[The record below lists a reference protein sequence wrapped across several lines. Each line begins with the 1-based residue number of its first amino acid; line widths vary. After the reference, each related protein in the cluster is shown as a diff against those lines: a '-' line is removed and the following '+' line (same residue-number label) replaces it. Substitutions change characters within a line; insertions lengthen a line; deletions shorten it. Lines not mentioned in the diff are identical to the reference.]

1 MDREIKPVWST
12 VGKIDPRDLVEAR
25 TQLHWAAQP
34 VMAFADCA
42 LEHVSDDSQANLGW
56 SDDLEA
62 PARISHHVATAA
74 HDMPQSAASSRL
86 GVLDALSSTTPR
98 PLGRKRN
105 ISRHLTGLA
114 TQRGEKG
121 GLVCRQRP
129 DGLSAGLRIPD
140 MTLMVFDE
148 GGATADSI
156 SLEGQTIDSAVSWLE
171 EVVAARSGG
180 ATERPIRIRDYEMP
194 AHPVA
199 EGAAFVLDYS
209 PAFAELA
216 RWFAN
221 GNLVLRELASSDRG
235 WAEVR
240 CWPHHFDLGTVIS
253 LESSGDASSGQS
265 IGVGLSPGDTSYS
278 EPYLYV
284 NPYGL
289 TDQPANQPPLESG
302 AHWYTDG
309 WFGAVLTATAIVVN
323 PGGTQESEVLSFL
336 HGAVDAARNLLTE

>member
-12 VGKIDPRDLVEAR
+12 VGEIDPRELVEAR
-25 TQLHWAAQP
+25 IQLHWAVQP

-56 SDDLEA
+56 RDDLEA
-62 PARISHHVATAA
+62 
-74 HDMPQSAASSRL
+74 
-86 GVLDALSSTTPR
+86 
-98 PLGRKRN
+98 
-105 ISRHLTGLA
+105 LA
-114 TQRGEKG
+114 G
-121 GLVCRQRP
+121 RQRP
-129 DGLSAGLRIPD
+129 DGFSAGLRIPD

-156 SLEGQTIDSAVSWLE
+156 TLEGQTIDSAVSWLE

-180 ATERPIRIRDYEMP
+180 PPERPIRIRDYEMP

-221 GNLVLRELASSDRG
+221 GNLALKELTSSDRG

-253 LESSGDASSGQS
+253 EEDVVMQILEIGDRC
-265 IGVGLSPGDTSYS
+265 
-278 EPYLYV
+278 
-284 NPYGL
+284 
-289 TDQPANQPPLESG
+289 PLEG
-302 AHWYTDG
+302 NQCCKLAGFVMLVRRLD
-309 WFGAVLTATAIVVN
+309 VLL
-323 PGGTQESEVLSFL
+323 P
-336 HGAVDAARNLLTE
+336 D